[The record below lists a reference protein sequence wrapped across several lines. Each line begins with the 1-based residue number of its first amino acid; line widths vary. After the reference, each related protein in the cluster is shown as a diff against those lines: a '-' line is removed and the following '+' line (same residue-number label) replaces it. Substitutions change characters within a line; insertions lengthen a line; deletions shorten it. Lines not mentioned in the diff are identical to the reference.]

1 MVARK
6 TSRLLSCFVSI
17 AMVLALVPAP
27 ALAEVADEVAPYAMG
42 AGLAGE
48 GEGQDVPADPIA
60 TAEESAP
67 EEAWGEEEPT
77 GDEEPVVPDQG
88 EVEEDGEAALV
99 PLDQPLESLSHV
111 ADVAL
116 ETQFILKIN
125 YFRQPAVFHLG
136 RNVVRIVA
144 GGKGAGALG
153 IGEHI
158 GIVIAHFAHYAQGVL
173 MILLCLS
180 AEPGNHVRGYRAVGH
195 HLTDFAHA
203 VKVPLPG
210 VAAAHLLQHHVASA
224 LDRKMDVLT
233 DIVIS
238 FSEHLK

>member
-27 ALAEVADEVAPYAMG
+27 ALAEVADEVAPYDMG

-77 GDEEPVVPDQG
+77 GDEELVVPDQG

-99 PLDQPLESLSHV
+99 PLDQPLEVEVVTDDAAPGSV
-111 ADVAL
+111 YYIERTWDEEGNKIV
-116 ETQFILKIN
+116 ETMEPSPEDTQ
-125 YFRQPAVFHLG
+125 YFPSST
-136 RNVVRIVA
+136 
-144 GGKGAGALG
+144 
-153 IGEHI
+153 
-158 GIVIAHFAHYAQGVL
+158 QGMTL
-173 MILLCLS
+173 
-180 AEPGNHVRGYRAVGH
+180 EPGWYYLDKKVTINGSINIVRDTSLILSKDAKLDVKGLFVEWGRDPY
-195 HLTDFAHA
+195 HLQPGRGLWRDLFA
-203 VKVPLPG
+203 
-210 VAAAHLLQHHVASA
+210 S
-224 LDRKMDVLT
+224 R
-233 DIVIS
+233 
-238 FSEHLK
+238 